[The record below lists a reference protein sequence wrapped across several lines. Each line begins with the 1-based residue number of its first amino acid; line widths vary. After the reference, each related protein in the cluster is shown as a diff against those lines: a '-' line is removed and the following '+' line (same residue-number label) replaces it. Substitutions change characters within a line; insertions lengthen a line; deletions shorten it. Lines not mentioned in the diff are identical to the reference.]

1 MWSLVTEYL
10 LLENDELE
18 IKDFGKFTASNYPA
32 KINQETNKII
42 PAGRQLSFVSIAENT
57 TADFIT
63 FLTKKLKINR
73 PEALKLIETKTEEAR
88 KKLSEG
94 EKVILPQVG
103 YLFSPDRQKI
113 TLVQTTNFSL
123 HPENFGFGE
132 IPIPPKKT
140 PEQPQATEKT
150 AKKTRK
156 VKEKVRQ
163 KAVSAKKTVKK
174 VKKVNWA
181 AIVRSV
187 FILAAISAVII
198 LMILFYKPIV
208 EFAKDIITSQKDTEK
223 VATQKP
229 VPVTQKAKPVQAQ
242 PAQPKQQAETTKVAT
257 TSQVQK
263 QQQAKQDSEI
273 ISSFSVKASIPLGT
287 GYKKYYP
294 IVGSFIKRENAEKFR
309 QQLLSEG
316 FSGAVILS
324 AGPNRHR
331 VSIGGY
337 DTLTQVAKA
346 RDQYLAKHP
355 GAGIWLLINQPN
367 GN

>member
-32 KINQETNKII
+32 KINQETNKIT

-63 FLTKKLKINR
+63 FITKKLKINR
-73 PEALKLIETKTEEAR
+73 PEALKLIETKTEEAK

-103 YLFSPDRQKI
+103 YLFSPDKQKI
-113 TLVQTTNFSL
+113 TLVQTSNFSL

-132 IPIPPKKT
+132 IPIPPKT
-140 PEQPQATEKT
+140 TQTQPTEKT
-150 AKKTRK
+150 AKKTHK
-156 VKEKVRQ
+156 AKEKI
-163 KAVSAKKTVKK
+163 KKTPVNPQTPKPKEKK
-174 VKKVNWA
+174 TIQWG

-187 FILAAISAVII
+187 LILFAIAAVII

-208 EFAKDIITSQKDTEK
+208 EFASDILSSQKDTEK

-229 VPVTQKAKPVQAQ
+229 LPVTEKPSPVEKQ
-242 PAQPKQQAETTKVAT
+242 PAETKQQTETTKIAST
-257 TSQVQK
+257 NLVQK
-263 QQQAKQDSEI
+263 QQQAKRDSEI
-273 ISSFSVKASIPLGT
+273 IASFNIKANIPLGT

-324 AGPNRHR
+324 AGANRHR

-337 DTLTQVAKA
+337 DTLEQVVKA
-346 RDQYLAKHP
+346 RDLYLQKHP